1 MTASLRNWVEDECE
15 VRLSTVEQE
24 RWWPQTF
31 FLVYFFYFFIQP
43 WVPEGVCEVRLSTE
57 EAGKTVTTDMSA
69 ASLRSLQEGISRRT
83 WLSCLL
89 GGQIPNTL
97 QEGISR
103 RTSWWWRLDGR
114 GFLKRPNLLEVES
127 GVPSRDWSG
136 HNGDRK
142 FLWGGAGTITMGTT
156 LGTTA
161 GTTMG
166 TGTDIPS

>member
-15 VRLSTVEQE
+15 VRLSTVGLK
-24 RWWPQTF
+24 RWWPQIF
-31 FLVYFFYFFIQP
+31 FLVYFFYFFIQL

-57 EAGKTVTTDMSA
+57 EAGKRVTTDMSA

-83 WLSCLL
+83 
-89 GGQIPNTL
+89 
-97 QEGISR
+97 
-103 RTSWWWRLDGR
+103 SWWWCLDGR

-156 LGTTA
+156 
-161 GTTMG
+161 MG
-166 TGTDIPS
+166 TGTDIPSWGGCQIIRMEI